1 MIKLPE
7 VHTMKKDIN
16 ELAKQIQLCLL
27 TIEKNDHLHRKY
39 KITHNFSIELKKGI
53 TDIYVIDSTL
63 FIPYMSVKKLN
74 NLPKFLSD
82 IGYSQVFH
90 HEACHLLDLNFMR
103 EHNLS
108 YTKEELEERAEHA
121 EHKVLY

>member
-16 ELAKQIQLCLL
+16 ELTKQIQLVLYTLPSIPRGRILL
-27 TIEKNDHLHRKY
+27 TTSFYIKFD
-39 KITHNFSIELKKGI
+39 ITLN
-53 TDIYVIDSTL
+53 TDIYCVYDTL
-63 FIPYMSVKKLN
+63 YIPLMSIEKAN

-82 IGYSQVFH
+82 IGYPRAFH
-90 HEACHLLDLNFMR
+90 HEACHLLDLNFIR
-103 EHNLS
+103 EYNLS
-108 YTKEELEERAEHA
+108 YTEEELEERAEHA